1 MKPLARE
8 VWKQAW
14 RVGIAITGGAV
25 VLAGVAMLV
34 LPGPGFLAIAAGLA
48 LLALEF
54 DAARELRD
62 RLIRWLRARG
72 RRRRA

>member
-1 MKPLARE
+1 MKPLARD
-8 VWKQAW
+8 VGKHAW
-14 RVGIAITGGAV
+14 RVGIAVTGGMV

-34 LPGPGFLAIAAGLA
+34 LPGPGLLAIAAGLA
-48 LLALEF
+48 LLAVAF

-62 RLIRWLRARG
+62 RLIRWVRARG